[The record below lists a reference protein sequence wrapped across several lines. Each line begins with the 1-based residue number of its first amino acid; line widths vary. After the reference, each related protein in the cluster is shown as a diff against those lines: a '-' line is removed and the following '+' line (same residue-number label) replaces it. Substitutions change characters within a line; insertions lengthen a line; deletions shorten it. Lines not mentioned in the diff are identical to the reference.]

1 MSWME
6 KGREMY
12 SRREERLRKAERR
25 NQKGSKKGRRG
36 GGMKERQLK
45 EKKGLDKK
53 TSIIQSK
60 MAAGLKEAF
69 LKRGTY
75 VGKRES
81 ESRKGE

>member
-1 MSWME
+1 
-6 KGREMY
+6 
-12 SRREERLRKAERR
+12 
-25 NQKGSKKGRRG
+25 
-36 GGMKERQLK
+36 MKERQLK
-45 EKKGLDKK
+45 EKKELGKK

>member
-1 MSWME
+1 
-6 KGREMY
+6 
-12 SRREERLRKAERR
+12 
-25 NQKGSKKGRRG
+25 
-36 GGMKERQLK
+36 MKERQLK
-45 EKKGLDKK
+45 EKKGLGKK

-81 ESRKGE
+81 ERL